1 MKRPELQSDV
11 LDAIALLTNRTPG
24 DVHYQIMDGKFK
36 ELAIDALLAFSRNYH
51 MMDRKE
57 DSEPVDDITILQRCL
72 KDLKSELDI
81 ATDPTDIANIKADI
95 EDINQRIQIAKS

>member
-1 MKRPELQSDV
+1 MKRPELQSDI

-36 ELAIDALLAFSRNYH
+36 ELAIDALLAFSRDYH

-72 KDLKSELDI
+72 KDLKSELEVT
-81 ATDPTDIANIKADI
+81 TDLTEVANIKADI
-95 EDINQRIQIAKS
+95 DNINQRIRIAKS